1 LWIADRVTETDVQ
14 KEIKMRLFTATKTF
28 TIVAALLA
36 SSNLL
41 RVDNKASS
49 CLTARR
55 GRIMANLSKLIFCA
69 AMAAVS
75 ITTPALAV
83 HKSTPMSHQNAY
95 GTRSSQGSGVYS
107 VPRACS
113 FDCDWY

>member
-1 LWIADRVTETDVQ
+1 
-14 KEIKMRLFTATKTF
+14 MRLFTATKTF
-28 TIVAALLA
+28 TIVAAL
-36 SSNLL
+36 
-41 RVDNKASS
+41 
-49 CLTARR
+49 
-55 GRIMANLSKLIFCA
+55 A
-69 AMAAVS
+69 AMAAGS

>member
-1 LWIADRVTETDVQ
+1 
-14 KEIKMRLFTATKTF
+14 MRLFTATKTF

-36 SSNLL
+36 SPNLL